1 MYSLALFGLRCTV
14 EIINYWTPIELS
26 MNSSAYLAE
35 YLGSFLFILVILMSG
50 GSPLVIGG
58 ALAVLVMLIG
68 SVSGAHV
75 NPAVSVAQYL
85 QGSLRPADLL
95 SYVFVQLMGGVSAY
109 YAFRMAK

>member
-1 MYSLALFGLRCTV
+1 M
-14 EIINYWTPIELS
+14 
-26 MNSSAYLAE
+26 
-35 YLGSFLFILVILMSG
+35 
-50 GSPLVIGG
+50 
-58 ALAVLVMLIG
+58 VLLIG

-85 QGSLRPADLL
+85 QGSLRPVDLM